1 MSQRTIDLSLSV
13 LASLA
18 GVLLSWPF
26 FRDHRYWAESP
37 EMWWIYLAAG
47 FLLAIYVFYVFVICL
62 RTLFA
67 HDALGKQAPTAGEE
81 GRRAP

>member
-1 MSQRTIDLSLSV
+1 MSQRTIDLSLST
-13 LASLA
+13 LAAFA

-37 EMWWIYLAAG
+37 EMWWVYIGTG

-67 HDALGKQAPTAGEE
+67 HDALGKQAPINGKDE
-81 GRRAP
+81 GRAP